1 MQFCDVMYTSTLIH
15 AGNEDIIRKLKCAS
29 GFLATAGVVIAVSL
43 LVLIALMVVFTKV
56 YPSYTS
62 SYFAFTDN
70 GDATVSLGTVNT
82 PWYSSV
88 TIEQHKDH
96 FLTTIYVIPSL
107 EVKYHEY
114 TSNKLCPSGPI
125 RINTRIAGRVD
136 NIYLLE
142 GARFDYKMCLNNYS
156 NNATA
161 VAFIF
166 DNETARNSF
175 IDGESDGYQSSVHHQ
190 NLPIASGT
198 SVYKC
203 SSVVFTSPRD
213 GYYSVTT
220 EVTFENSGNTGHQI
234 GSKCNITTHI
244 KYFNH
249 SEYTESCT
257 TSEPSETCD
266 VNILELQKSWFD
278 YNTYTMLAFVEE
290 EQIEVH
296 PANLTVHVDKSLYV
310 LVLPGCC
317 VLLCIVLFPIIM
329 CSLGVVLCLWRH
341 KVRSLVS
348 AN

>member
-1 MQFCDVMYTSTLIH
+1 MQFCDVMYISNFMHT
-15 AGNEDIIRKLKCAS
+15 GNGNTTKKLNCACV
-29 GFLATAGVVIAVSL
+29 FLAIAGVATAVSL
-43 LVLIALMVVFTKV
+43 LALIALVVVFIEV

-62 SYFAFTDN
+62 SYFAFSDN
-70 GDATVSLGTVNT
+70 GDVTISLGTVNT

-88 TIEQHKDH
+88 TIEQHEDH
-96 FLTTIYVIPSL
+96 FHTTIYVVPSS
-107 EVKYHEY
+107 EVKQHKC

-142 GARFDYKMCLNNYS
+142 GASLDYTMCLNNYS
-156 NNATA
+156 SNATA
-161 VAFIF
+161 VAFVF

-175 IDGESDGYQSSVHHQ
+175 MDGESNGYQSSVHHQ

-203 SSVVFTSPRD
+203 SSVVFTSPCD

-220 EVTFENSGNTGHQI
+220 EVTFNNSANTGHQI
-234 GSKCNITTHI
+234 GSRCNITIHI

-249 SEYTESCT
+249 SEYTKSCT

-278 YNTYTMLAFVEE
+278 YNTYTMLAFVQE
-290 EQIEVH
+290 EQI
-296 PANLTVHVDKSLYV
+296 
-310 LVLPGCC
+310 
-317 VLLCIVLFPIIM
+317 
-329 CSLGVVLCLWRH
+329 
-341 KVRSLVS
+341 
-348 AN
+348 